1 MSRSSAKIGD
11 HDEKTPSESADLTTT
26 QREKTFPE
34 SCLGGNLYFRMFP
47 DLSFRIFMPA
57 QRAAISRGRFG
68 PVEPAR

>member
-1 MSRSSAKIGD
+1 MSRSSAKIRD
-11 HDEKTPSESADLTTT
+11 HAEKMLSESADLPTT
-26 QREKTFPE
+26 QREMIFLE

-47 DLSFRIFMPA
+47 DVFFRIFMPA